1 MLETNRKILFFDI
14 DGTLITDD
22 GEHYF
27 PESAKTAIR
36 DARKN
41 GHLVFINTGRVFC
54 NVTENIRSVGF
65 DGYVCGCGTHIVYQG
80 KTLFHHD
87 VSHAVCEGVLEKCRE
102 YKMYAVFEHAEKV
115 FTDAMFLENESLRNL
130 IGYFKENSTYM
141 EASAPEN
148 DGIFDKFCAWYDA
161 DNPNREAFRAY
172 LEKEFTYIQR
182 EGNFCEVVP
191 KGFSK
196 ATGIQYLLDYFDI
209 PLSQAYAF
217 GDGSND
223 EPMLAYVPNSIIMK
237 KGPEYLK
244 RQVRFVTDDVRDDGI
259 YKAMKKMEII

>member
-54 NVTENIRSVGF
+54 NVTENIRN
-65 DGYVCGCGTHIVYQG
+65 
-80 KTLFHHD
+80 
-87 VSHAVCEGVLEKCRE
+87 AVCEGVVEKCRE

-148 DGIFDKFCAWYDA
+148 DGIFDKFCAWYDE
-161 DNPNREAFRAY
+161 DNPNRDAFRAY

-196 ATGIQYLLDYFDI
+196 ASGIQYLLDYFDI